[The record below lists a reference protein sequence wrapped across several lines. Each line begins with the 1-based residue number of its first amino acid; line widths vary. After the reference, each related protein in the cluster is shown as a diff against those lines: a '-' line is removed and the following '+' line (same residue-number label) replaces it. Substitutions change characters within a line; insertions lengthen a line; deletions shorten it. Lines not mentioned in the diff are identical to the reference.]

1 MVLLIKCLAWFFASM
16 PLGMALAF
24 GRGLGTLTGSILR
37 LRRKVVV
44 SQLMACFPEKP
55 RSEIESIASRVYR
68 NQGMNLVEQL
78 RILVIGLDDVEG
90 RVEIRGQE
98 NVEKI
103 LHADTSALILMAHI
117 GNWEI
122 AGYTTR
128 ISNRVTTVVVKLMRN
143 PKVQEYLVKTREKM
157 NVRIIPHKGGFR
169 DCLRAVDAGDVLTII
184 LDQNR
189 PTHEGVFVDFFGRS
203 ACTSPGLAVISYKT
217 KLPVYPVFFTR
228 QPNHRDHIMHVLP
241 PIEPPPGRKMDVTTA
256 YTEKYTK
263 VIEDMIRQYPD
274 QWLWMHKRWKT
285 QMPEEQEPARAE
297 VEDEAAGTS

>member
-16 PLGMALAF
+16 PLGLALAI

-37 LRRKVVV
+37 LRRGVVV
-44 SQLMACFPEKP
+44 GQLEACFPEKP
-55 RSEIESIASRVYR
+55 RREIERLASRVYR

-78 RILVIGLDDVEG
+78 RIMVKGLEDVEG

-98 NVEKI
+98 NVDKI
-103 LHADTSALILMAHI
+103 LGDNKAALILMAHV

-128 ISNRVTTVVVKLMRN
+128 MTNRTTTVVVKVMRN
-143 PKVQEYLVKTREKM
+143 PKVQEYVLKTRERM

-169 DCLRAVDAGDVLTII
+169 DCLRALDRGDLLAIV

-189 PTHEGVFVDFFGRS
+189 PTDEGVFVDFFGRP

-217 KLPVYPVFFTR
+217 QLPVYPVFFTR
-228 QPNHRDHIMHVLP
+228 RENHRDHILHALP
-241 PIEPPPGRKMDVTTA
+241 PIEPPPGRKMDSTKEYTA
-256 YTEKYTK
+256 RYTR
-263 VIEDMIRQYPD
+263 VIEEMIRAYPD

-285 QMPEEQEPARAE
+285 RMPKEEMEPE
-297 VEDEAAGTS
+297 NETDDEND